1 MRKRT
6 ALIALSL
13 LISAS
18 TLAVTASNAYNTWQ
32 MDFRDVPVAE
42 AQDVIVRTLGS
53 GSIDLAAGQEL
64 LERLRGLPT
73 QAATRDWFDQNP
85 DAVVS
90 GGVPFYGP
98 RNLPVATEYYL
109 KCGESICG
117 AIYDVFP
124 TATTTDEAM
133 DLIQRGSHC
142 LDAYYCD
149 TGSNPGSFSLKTFL
163 VP

>member
-1 MRKRT
+1 MRNRT
-6 ALIALSL
+6 IFVALSFL
-13 LISAS
+13 VAAS
-18 TLAVTASNAYNTWQ
+18 TFAAAADDAYTTWQ
-32 MDFRDVPVAE
+32 LDFRDVPVTV
-42 AQDVIVRTLGS
+42 AQDVIDRTLGS
-53 GSIDLAAGQEL
+53 GSIDLVAGQEL
-64 LERLRGLPT
+64 LERLKGLPMQT
-73 QAATRDWFDQNP
+73 ATRDWFDQHP
-85 DAVVS
+85 DAAVY

-98 RNLPVATEYYL
+98 RNLPVATEYYMQ
-109 KCGESICG
+109 CGDNICG

-133 DLIQRGSHC
+133 DLIRRGSHC